1 MVRIPTN
8 RELLRC
14 DLARLIAGDVDL
26 GGTNGS
32 QKWNPRIITMLM
44 VLAARARTV
53 YNGDVIA
60 RGGDGVTASVHVAT
74 Q

>member
-1 MVRIPTN
+1 MIVIRLIKHTTVMVRIPTN

-32 QKWNPRIITMLM
+32 QKMESSHHYDAHG
-44 VLAARARTV
+44 V
-53 YNGDVIA
+53 
-60 RGGDGVTASVHVAT
+60 GGKG
-74 Q
+74 